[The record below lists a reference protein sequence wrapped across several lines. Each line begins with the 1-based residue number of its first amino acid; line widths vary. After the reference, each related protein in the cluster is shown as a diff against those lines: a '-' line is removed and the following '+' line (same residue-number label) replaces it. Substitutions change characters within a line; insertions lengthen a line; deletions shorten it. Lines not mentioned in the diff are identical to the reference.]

1 MAIKKTLPNPPSKID
16 DHESLVM
23 AIHFR
28 IMPTLVRTDGKKYKT
43 LPVKLKALLSDVT
56 GGCSADYDS
65 MSKEKRQGW
74 WHSHY
79 GNLRFSYGDKG
90 REGGVATQERMEIAK
105 RYWDENE
112 DDALT
117 HSMMCLCKNADE
129 ERLRQIIELLGED
142 LNSWLP
148 FVREHGQECTSALED
163 EVAIVEMK
171 HDKST
176 KSRFKIWA
184 GIPGT
189 GKSYNLN
196 LAAESIV
203 ANVETDVFRTVFHP
217 EYSFYDFVGQ
227 IHPRETDSGR
237 ISYPFVPGPFV
248 LALRKAF
255 KEIQIADIEN
265 RHPENIVLIIDELN
279 RGNAS
284 AIFGEIFQLLDLDEN
299 GESKYGVHNHNI
311 AKEIDNMEIQDIKIP
326 PNFYIY
332 ASMNIS
338 DQNVFPLDTAFLR
351 RWDREYTSAENW
363 EGPCRTWQISLPN
376 GNIKWEDFASV
387 INNWI
392 IERADDL
399 GISNPEDKRLGPWF
413 VELRHCRD
421 LALFANKIIVYL
433 WTNVFTHTISRR
445 GTFVE
450 DCKTLEGLLE
460 KFLSAGLAIFES
472 NLANDLNKLI
482 EIDPVI
488 NQIDED
494 E

>member
-1 MAIKKTLPNPPSKID
+1 
-16 DHESLVM
+16 
-23 AIHFR
+23 
-28 IMPTLVRTDGKKYKT
+28 
-43 LPVKLKALLSDVT
+43 
-56 GGCSADYDS
+56 
-65 MSKEKRQGW
+65 
-74 WHSHY
+74 
-79 GNLRFSYGDKG
+79 
-90 REGGVATQERMEIAK
+90 
-105 RYWDENE
+105 
-112 DDALT
+112 
-117 HSMMCLCKNADE
+117 
-129 ERLRQIIELLGED
+129 
-142 LNSWLP
+142 
-148 FVREHGQECTSALED
+148 
-163 EVAIVEMK
+163 
-171 HDKST
+171 
-176 KSRFKIWA
+176 
-184 GIPGT
+184 
-189 GKSYNLN
+189 
-196 LAAESIV
+196 
-203 ANVETDVFRTVFHP
+203 
-217 EYSFYDFVGQ
+217 
-227 IHPRETDSGR
+227 
-237 ISYPFVPGPFV
+237 
-248 LALRKAF
+248 
-255 KEIQIADIEN
+255 
-265 RHPENIVLIIDELN
+265 
-279 RGNAS
+279 
-284 AIFGEIFQLLDLDEN
+284 LDEN

-482 EIDPVI
+482 EIVPVI